1 MTKKSSYYQHKEEA
15 SIIPDSTVTRH
26 FNSRCDMI
34 ENSKMIF
41 DIQIMNLEQLCTLLG
56 VAKQTIYNKVSKGE
70 IPYRKRCGKLYF
82 LVSEIE
88 NWIEEGD

>member
-1 MTKKSSYYQHKEEA
+1 MSA
-15 SIIPDSTVTRH
+15 DSATRH
-26 FNSRCDMI
+26 FNSSCDMI

-41 DIQIMNLEQLCTLLG
+41 DIQIMNLEQLCKLLG